1 MAAVITSNLEAL
13 AGAIGEIDTRAV
25 DLRPQLH
32 ITPLV

>member
-25 DLRPQLH
+25 D
-32 ITPLV
+32 